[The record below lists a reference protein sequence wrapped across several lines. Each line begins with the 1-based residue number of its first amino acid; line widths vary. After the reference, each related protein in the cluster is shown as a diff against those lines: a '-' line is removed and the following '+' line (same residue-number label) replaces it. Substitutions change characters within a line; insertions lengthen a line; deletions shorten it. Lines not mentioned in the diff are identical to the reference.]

1 MAAMSNCPD
10 YVWREIEPEEILST
24 PQAANESI
32 ISMLSNANWMH
43 KKKDNSKK
51 HNNFFTIFFHDESV
65 SFAVRDYLWSCD
77 LSNKRDIFMYSNALN
92 LSSGE

>member
-32 ISMLSNANWMH
+32 ISMLSNAKMH

-65 SFAVRDYLWSCD
+65 SFAVRDYL
-77 LSNKRDIFMYSNALN
+77 
-92 LSSGE
+92 